1 MTLALLSWF
10 VVAPSLPGADAD
22 ARLVATRL
30 RPRVV
35 RMLGAPVA
43 VAAGCWLLG
52 CLVGTGWVAAAA
64 VAKAPTLAVLGPLS
78 ALAGAAAGGAVLV
91 CLVLRER
98 VWLEALGLP
107 LDWRGPW
114 LAGELAEHLGWDRR
128 SVPVVLPSPT
138 GPRPLVGGRS
148 LTAPRPSAPRPS
160 ADPPAERRPAE
171 PWALDTP
178 IDRWAPDADEPT
190 QWFDQGPSLAHL
202 LADAKRRDEQ
212 AETHRVLVPRIPG
225 VRYLDAARIR
235 TPHLAEG

>member
-1 MTLALLSWF
+1 MTFALLSWF

-52 CLVGTGWVAAAA
+52 CLVGTGWVVAAA
-64 VAKAPTLAVLGPLS
+64 VAKTPALAVLGPLS
-78 ALAGAAAGGAVLV
+78 ALAGAGAGGAVLLS
-91 CLVLRER
+91 LVLRER

-128 SVPVVLPSPT
+128 SIPVLVAAPT
-138 GPRPLVGGRS
+138 ASRAAA
-148 LTAPRPSAPRPS
+148 APRR
-160 ADPPAERRPAE
+160 PAEPRPAE

-178 IDRWAPDADEPT
+178 LDRWAPDADEPT
-190 QWFDQGPSLAHL
+190 QWLDQGPSLAHV

-212 AETHRVLVPRIPG
+212 AETQRMLVPRIPG
-225 VRYLDAARIR
+225 VRYQDAARIR
-235 TPHLAEG
+235 TPQVAEG

>member
-10 VVAPSLPGADAD
+10 IVAPSLPGADTD
-22 ARLVATRL
+22 TRLVAARL

-52 CLVGTGWVAAAA
+52 CVFGAGWVLAAAL
-64 VAKAPTLAVLGPLS
+64 AKTPALAVLGPLS
-78 ALAGAAAGGAVLV
+78 ALAGATGGGVALLS
-91 CLVLRER
+91 LVLRER

-128 SVPVVLPSPT
+128 SVPVLLTPT
-138 GPRPLVGGRS
+138 PARVPVARRPEAGRS
-148 LTAPRPSAPRPS
+148 T
-160 ADPPAERRPAE
+160 AE

-178 IDRWAPDADEPT
+178 VERWAPGADEPT
-190 QWFDQGPSLAHL
+190 QWFDQGPSLAHV

-212 AETHRVLVPRIPG
+212 PETQQRLVPRIPG
-225 VRYLDAARIR
+225 VRYVDAARIR
-235 TPHLAEG
+235 TPQVAEG